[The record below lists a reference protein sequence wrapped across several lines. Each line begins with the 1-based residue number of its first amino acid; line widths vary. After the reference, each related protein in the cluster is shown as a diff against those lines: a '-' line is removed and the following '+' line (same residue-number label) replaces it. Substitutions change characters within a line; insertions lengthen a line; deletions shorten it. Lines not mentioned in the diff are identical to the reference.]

1 MKVNQPRERTATKIP
16 DQIGSYRILSILGKG
31 GMGAVY
37 KARHMEESWARR
49 QGGDV
54 AIKVMLPKY
63 SEDAAFRDRFMREA
77 SLGQEVQH
85 ENVAKVHEVIVDS
98 GSIGLVMEYVSGETL
113 QDLILRRWNANS

>member
-1 MKVNQPRERTATKIP
+1 
-16 DQIGSYRILSILGKG
+16 
-31 GMGAVY
+31 MGAVY

-113 QDLILRRWNANS
+113 QDLFLMKECLFRRQLKY